1 MTRITTAVAA
11 ALGLDR
17 APGLRR
23 LSQAEIALGAIGAL
37 MVLFLLRTIAFRNA
51 GRRQQRTRIRPKWR
65 DDDRPS
71 LRR

>member
-1 MTRITTAVAA
+1 MTRITTAVTA

-17 APGLRR
+17 SPGIRR

-37 MVLFLLRTIAFRNA
+37 MALFLLRTIAFRNA
-51 GRRQQRTRIRPKWR
+51 GKRRQHTRLRPKWR